1 MFCEKCGVKQPDN
14 AVFCSSCGNQMGN
27 KSAGQPK
34 AKPVQPKPVAPRP
47 VAPQPVKPA
56 APAPQVAPRQ
66 VPQAAPQAVPPRQVP
81 QQQAVPP
88 QAQRPVAQPVYQQPQ
103 AQPQRLDPLT
113 QPLSVGGYMGMF
125 LLMAIPFVNFIMMLI
140 WLFGSNTNK
149 NKKNFAIAM
158 VLFTII
164 MIVLSFLLSGIIGAI
179 LYPLLQD
186 MQYNVY

>member
-1 MFCEKCGVKQPDN
+1 MRQQRPSIRQGLRRYRRDLHGCGVRLGYQGL
-14 AVFCSSCGNQMGN
+14 SGGI
-27 KSAGQPK
+27 
-34 AKPVQPKPVAPRP
+34 
-47 VAPQPVKPA
+47 
-56 APAPQVAPRQ
+56 
-66 VPQAAPQAVPPRQVP
+66 
-81 QQQAVPP
+81 
-88 QAQRPVAQPVYQQPQ
+88 QRPVAQPVYQQPQ

-164 MIVLSFLLSGIIGAI
+164 MIVVSFLLSGIIGAI
-179 LYPLLQD
+179 LFPLIQD